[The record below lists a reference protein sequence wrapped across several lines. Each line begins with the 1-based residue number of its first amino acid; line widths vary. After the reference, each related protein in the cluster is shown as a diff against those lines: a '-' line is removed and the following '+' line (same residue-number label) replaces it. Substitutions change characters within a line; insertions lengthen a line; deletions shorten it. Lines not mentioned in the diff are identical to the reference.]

1 MHYVLSD
8 IHGCCEEYLEL
19 LEKISFGEED
29 ILYVLGDVCDKGPCP
44 VRVLQDMMRRKGIR
58 PVMGNHD
65 LAALRSLR
73 KLGDAV
79 TREDYR
85 SVLRKKD
92 RLDFAYWYKDG
103 GYTTFDEFRE
113 LPAAEREKILAYLD
127 SFSFW
132 EKVSVGAKTY
142 VLVHA
147 GIRGYKEGMALENIS
162 PADFLFYRTNYDRP
176 VFRDPSV
183 ILVTGH
189 TPTFLVRPD
198 RQSLV
203 YETEGHLGIDC
214 GCVYGGRLA
223 AVCLETGRIFY
234 ADAHRTSL

>member
-8 IHGCCEEYLEL
+8 IHGCFEEYLEL
-19 LEKISFGEED
+19 LDKIKFGKED

-44 VRVLQDMMRRKGIR
+44 VRVLQDMMERPGVL

-73 KLGDAV
+73 RLGDAV
-79 TREDYR
+79 DREDYR
-85 SVLRKKD
+85 QCLSQKD
-92 RLDFAYWYKDG
+92 RLDFGYWYKDG
-103 GYTTFDEFRE
+103 GYTTFDEFRD
-113 LPAAEREKILAYLD
+113 LPREERQEVLDYLN
-127 SFSFW
+127 SFSFY
-132 EKVSVGAKTY
+132 EKVTLEGRTY

-147 GIRGYKEGMALENIS
+147 GIRGYKEGMALEDVS

-176 VFRDPSV
+176 VFRDPAWV
-183 ILVTGH
+183 LVSGH
-189 TPTFLVRPD
+189 TPTFLIRPD

-203 YETEGHLGIDC
+203 YETPGHIGMDC

-223 AVCLETGRIFY
+223 ALCLESGQIFY
-234 ADAHRTSL
+234 VPARGSAR